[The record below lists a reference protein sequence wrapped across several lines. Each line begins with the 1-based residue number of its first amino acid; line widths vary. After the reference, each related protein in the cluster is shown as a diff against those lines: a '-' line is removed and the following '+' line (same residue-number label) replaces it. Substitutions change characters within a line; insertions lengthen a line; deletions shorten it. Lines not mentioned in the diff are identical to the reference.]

1 MFLGVTFERFLQNA
15 PLSVMFRALLER
27 TIDPREIERLFE
39 QTTTRQYTREIF
51 FSSIVKL
58 MGSVVCGVHPS
69 IRAAYISALWLTSS
83 LALLASLLVAPI
95 RTSGFVSV
103 SSRPE
108 CLRRNFA
115 LPPGQPATRLSA
127 AMVTDAVLQ
136 VNARPSEK
144 ALRSE
149 FEEQDRADPLDPP
162 RVSFL
167 IPCSFGKVLDRQLIA
182 PRSILALYP
191 LRC

>member
-1 MFLGVTFERFLQNA
+1 MPDRKSLVST
-15 PLSVMFRALLER
+15 
-27 TIDPREIERLFE
+27 
-39 QTTTRQYTREIF
+39 
-51 FSSIVKL
+51 
-58 MGSVVCGVHPS
+58 
-69 IRAAYISALWLTSS
+69 LWLTSS
-83 LALLASLLVAPI
+83 LALLASLLVPPI

-103 SSRPE
+103 SSRPD

-115 LPPGQPATRLSA
+115 LAPGQPATRLSA
-127 AMVTDAVLQ
+127 AMATVAVPQ

-149 FEEQDRADPLDPP
+149 YEEQDRADPLDEP